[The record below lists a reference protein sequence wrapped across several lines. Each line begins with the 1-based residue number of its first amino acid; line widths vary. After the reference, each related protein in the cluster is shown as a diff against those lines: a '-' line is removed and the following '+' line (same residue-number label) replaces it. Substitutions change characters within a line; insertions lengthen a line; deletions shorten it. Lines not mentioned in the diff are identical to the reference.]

1 MATPDETRI
10 QAALKQLGKDDLQA
24 LILRLVQQHPDLAG
38 MIVSGEQKAVKKVR
52 KPFNAEVYRL
62 QVEKIFL
69 TTDRNT
75 WGSEARATGPLLDI
89 VDVANEYVEQG
100 DFNEAATVYE
110 IVIKGILDNYDSFRW
125 HADEGQ
131 LDEVVEDCI
140 DGLSDCL

>member
-10 QAALKQLGKDDLQA
+10 QAALEQLGKDDLQA

-75 WGSEARATGPLLDI
+75 WGSEARATEPLLDI
-89 VDVANEYVEQG
+89 VDVAYEYVEQG
-100 DFNEAATVYE
+100 NFNEAATVYE
-110 IVIKGILDNYDSFRW
+110 IIIRGILDNYASY
-125 HADEGQ
+125 G
-131 LDEVVEDCI
+131 
-140 DGLSDCL
+140 S